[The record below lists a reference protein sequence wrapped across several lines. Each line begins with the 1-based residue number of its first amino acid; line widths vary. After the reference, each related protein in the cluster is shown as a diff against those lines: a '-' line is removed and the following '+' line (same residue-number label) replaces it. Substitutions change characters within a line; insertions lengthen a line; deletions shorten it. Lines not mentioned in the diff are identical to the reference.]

1 MGVRALAICD
11 VVVGWSRR
19 FDKHPRSSA
28 KDWMCAAHTVII
40 EYFAV
45 INPMSRRQ
53 DESRI
58 YFRAIPIVDTRT
70 YILHIRYDDCTLCF
84 KKFLV
89 KYSLKNK
96 SIKNVWRKLNK
107 SGVNVIITIIVLN
120 ELL

>member
-28 KDWMCAAHTVII
+28 KDWMCVAHTVII

-70 YILHIRYDDCTLCF
+70 YILHIRRLYPMF
-84 KKFLV
+84 QK
-89 KYSLKNK
+89 
-96 SIKNVWRKLNK
+96 I
-107 SGVNVIITIIVLN
+107 SGQVLI
-120 ELL
+120 EKQKHQKRMA